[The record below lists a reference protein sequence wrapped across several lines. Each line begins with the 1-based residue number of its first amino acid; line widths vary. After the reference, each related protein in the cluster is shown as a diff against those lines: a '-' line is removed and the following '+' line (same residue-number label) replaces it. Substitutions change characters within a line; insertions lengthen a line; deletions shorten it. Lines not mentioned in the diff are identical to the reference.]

1 VKRIDVDPQQFPF
14 CDERHRFCLMHRYP
28 YQIIYREESHG
39 VVVIAVAHT
48 KREPGFWAGR

>member
-1 VKRIDVDPQQFPF
+1 
-14 CDERHRFCLMHRYP
+14 MHRYP